1 MSVLTALPDAP
12 ALPLRR
18 NRNFLLLI
26 SGQIVSS
33 AGDQVQNFA
42 LLLVLMAMAGKTGQI
57 GFVLGLNTA
66 SFLLFG
72 VFAGAL
78 ADRWDRRRT
87 MIWCEIGRASAT
99 GGIAAAMSLGELHL
113 AYLYVFAVIT
123 GVLSTLFQAASTAAL
138 PNVVGP
144 GRLAQAMGTSQGAMN
159 MMRVSGASLGA
170 VVYSF
175 SRFMPFV
182 MNAVSFLVSA
192 LTLRLMRASFQES
205 SDLSAPGQRSAGQM
219 IGDIRAGLG
228 WLWRQPVIRFLTLM
242 QTADNL
248 RYGSGYLVIIALAE
262 GVRAT
267 PTEIG
272 LVFTGAAIGALAG
285 SLLAARAAARFR
297 LGHIAVAML
306 WAEALI
312 FPLYVLAPNALFLGV
327 VAAAESVI
335 APVYWVAI
343 GTYRLEVTP
352 DQLRG
357 RTSAAVQALTT
368 GALSLGTMLG
378 GTLIALLGARGATL
392 ALGGWLALL
401 AISTTL
407 NRQARTAGVDWAWR
421 LADSGWR
428 MAGLGGWPTR
438 VGARHPGYRQPHGG
452 CRRDR
457 GWLGAERADRGGY
470 PRPGRAERAGL
481 RGWCHDW
488 RRRPHGRA
496 DAAGIPARSMLGRA
510 PARRRLA
517 GAAHA
522 RARAVRPFLGPPGAA
537 ARAPVPRRV
546 RRGPR
551 PLGR

>member
-1 MSVLTALPDAP
+1 MSVSTALSDAP

-18 NRNFLLLI
+18 NRDFLLLI

-42 LLLVLMAMAGKTGQI
+42 LLLVLMVMAGNTGQVGI
-57 GFVLGLNTA
+57 VLGLNTA
-66 SFLLFG
+66 SFLFFG
-72 VFAGAL
+72 VFAGAI

-87 MIWCEIGRASAT
+87 MIWCEIGRAAAT
-99 GGIAAAMSLGELHL
+99 GGIAAAMWLGQLHV
-113 AYLYVFAVIT
+113 ACLYAFAVVT
-123 GVLSTLFQAASTAAL
+123 GVLSTLFEAASSAAL

-159 MMRVSGASLGA
+159 MVRVSGASLGA
-170 VVYSF
+170 VVYAF
-175 SRFMPFV
+175 SRVMPFV

-192 LTLRLMRASFQES
+192 LTLRLMRVSFQES
-205 SDLSAPGQRSAGQM
+205 TGRPASAQRSARGM
-219 IGDIRAGLG
+219 IGDIRVGLG
-228 WLWRQPVIRFLTLM
+228 WLWGQPVIRFLTLT

-267 PTEIG
+267 PAEIG

-285 SLLAARAAARFR
+285 SLLAARAAARFK
-297 LGHIAVAML
+297 LGHVAVVML

-312 FPLYVLAPNALFLGV
+312 FPLYVLAPNALVLGV

-352 DQLRG
+352 DHLRG

-378 GTLIALLGARGATL
+378 GTLIAFLGARGATL

-407 NRQARTAGVDWAWR
+407 NRQARSAG
-421 LADSGWR
+421 G
-428 MAGLGGWPTR
+428 
-438 VGARHPGYRQPHGG
+438 
-452 CRRDR
+452 
-457 GWLGAERADRGGY
+457 
-470 PRPGRAERAGL
+470 
-481 RGWCHDW
+481 
-488 RRRPHGRA
+488 
-496 DAAGIPARSMLGRA
+496 
-510 PARRRLA
+510 
-517 GAAHA
+517 
-522 RARAVRPFLGPPGAA
+522 
-537 ARAPVPRRV
+537 
-546 RRGPR
+546 
-551 PLGR
+551 

>member
-1 MSVLTALPDAP
+1 MSVSTVLSDAP
-12 ALPLRR
+12 ALPLRQ

-42 LLLVLMAMAGKTGQI
+42 LLLVLMVMAGKTGQVGI
-57 GFVLGLNTA
+57 VLGLNTA
-66 SFLLFG
+66 SFLFFG
-72 VFAGAL
+72 VFAGAI

-87 MIWCEIGRASAT
+87 MIWCEIGRAAAT
-99 GGIAAAMSLGELHL
+99 GGVAAAMWLGELHL
-113 AYLYVFAVIT
+113 AYLYAFAVVT
-123 GVLSTLFQAASTAAL
+123 GVLSTLFEAASSAAL

-159 MMRVSGASLGA
+159 MVRVSGASLGA
-170 VVYSF
+170 VVYAF
-175 SRFMPFV
+175 SRVMPFV

-192 LTLRLMRASFQES
+192 LTLRLMRATFQES
-205 SDLSAPGQRSAGQM
+205 TGRAASGQRSGGQRSARGM
-219 IGDIRAGLG
+219 IGDIRVGLG
-228 WLWRQPVIRFLTLM
+228 WLWGQPVIRFLTLT

-285 SLLAARAAARFR
+285 SLLAARAAARFK
-297 LGHIAVAML
+297 LGHIAVVML

-312 FPLYVLAPNALFLGV
+312 FPLYVLAPNALVLGV

-352 DQLRG
+352 DHLRG

-378 GTLIALLGARGATL
+378 GTLIAFLGARGATV

-407 NRQARTAGVDWAWR
+407 NRQARSAG
-421 LADSGWR
+421 G
-428 MAGLGGWPTR
+428 
-438 VGARHPGYRQPHGG
+438 
-452 CRRDR
+452 
-457 GWLGAERADRGGY
+457 
-470 PRPGRAERAGL
+470 
-481 RGWCHDW
+481 
-488 RRRPHGRA
+488 
-496 DAAGIPARSMLGRA
+496 
-510 PARRRLA
+510 
-517 GAAHA
+517 
-522 RARAVRPFLGPPGAA
+522 
-537 ARAPVPRRV
+537 
-546 RRGPR
+546 
-551 PLGR
+551 

>member
-1 MSVLTALPDAP
+1 MSVSTALSDAP
-12 ALPLRR
+12 APPLRR

-42 LLLVLMAMAGKTGQI
+42 LLLVLMAIAGKTGQV
-57 GFVLGLNTA
+57 GVVLGLNTA
-66 SFLLFG
+66 SFLIFG

-99 GGIAAAMSLGELHL
+99 GAIAAAMWLGELHL
-113 AYLYVFAVIT
+113 AYLYVFAVVT
-123 GVLSTLFQAASTAAL
+123 GVLSTLFEAANTAAL
-138 PNVVGP
+138 PNVAGP

-159 MMRVSGASLGA
+159 MVRVSGASLGA
-170 VVYSF
+170 VVYAF
-175 SRFMPFV
+175 SRVMPFL

-192 LTLRLMRASFQES
+192 LTLRLMRASFQEET
-205 SDLSAPGQRSAGQM
+205 DRAADGQRSASQM
-219 IGDIRAGLG
+219 ISDIRVGLG
-228 WLWRQPVIRFLTLM
+228 WLRRQPAIRFLTLT

-262 GVRAT
+262 AVRAT

-306 WAEALI
+306 WAEALL

-352 DQLRG
+352 DELRG

-378 GTLIALLGARGATL
+378 GSLIAVLGARGATL

-401 AISTTL
+401 AMATTL
-407 NRQARTAGVDWAWR
+407 NREARTAGT
-421 LADSGWR
+421 ADG
-428 MAGLGGWPTR
+428 
-438 VGARHPGYRQPHGG
+438 
-452 CRRDR
+452 
-457 GWLGAERADRGGY
+457 
-470 PRPGRAERAGL
+470 
-481 RGWCHDW
+481 
-488 RRRPHGRA
+488 
-496 DAAGIPARSMLGRA
+496 
-510 PARRRLA
+510 
-517 GAAHA
+517 
-522 RARAVRPFLGPPGAA
+522 
-537 ARAPVPRRV
+537 
-546 RRGPR
+546 
-551 PLGR
+551 

>member
-1 MSVLTALPDAP
+1 MSASLALSDAP
-12 ALPLRR
+12 APPLRR

-26 SGQIVSS
+26 SGQVVSS

-42 LLLVLMAMAGKTGQI
+42 LLLVLMAMAGKTGQV
-57 GFVLGLNTA
+57 GVVLGLNTA
-66 SFLLFG
+66 SFLIFG

-99 GGIAAAMSLGELHL
+99 GAIAAAMWLGELHL
-113 AYLYVFAVIT
+113 AYLYAFAVIT
-123 GVLSTLFQAASTAAL
+123 GVLSTLFEAANTAAL
-138 PNVVGP
+138 PNVAGP

-159 MMRVSGASLGA
+159 MVRVSGASLGA
-170 VVYSF
+170 VVYAF
-175 SRFMPFV
+175 SRVMPFL

-192 LTLRLMRASFQES
+192 LTLRLMRTSFQEET
-205 SDLSAPGQRSAGQM
+205 DRAADGQRSASQM
-219 IGDIRAGLG
+219 ISDIRVGLG
-228 WLWRQPVIRFLTLM
+228 WLWQQPVIRFLTLT

-262 GVRAT
+262 AVRAT

-306 WAEALI
+306 WAEALL

-352 DQLRG
+352 DRLRG

-378 GTLIALLGARGATL
+378 GTLIAVLGARGATL

-401 AISTTL
+401 AMATTL
-407 NRQARTAGVDWAWR
+407 NRKARTAGT
-421 LADSGWR
+421 ADG
-428 MAGLGGWPTR
+428 
-438 VGARHPGYRQPHGG
+438 
-452 CRRDR
+452 
-457 GWLGAERADRGGY
+457 
-470 PRPGRAERAGL
+470 
-481 RGWCHDW
+481 
-488 RRRPHGRA
+488 
-496 DAAGIPARSMLGRA
+496 
-510 PARRRLA
+510 
-517 GAAHA
+517 
-522 RARAVRPFLGPPGAA
+522 
-537 ARAPVPRRV
+537 
-546 RRGPR
+546 
-551 PLGR
+551 

>member
-1 MSVLTALPDAP
+1 MSASLALSDAP
-12 ALPLRR
+12 APPLRR

-26 SGQIVSS
+26 SGQVVSS

-42 LLLVLMAMAGKTGQI
+42 LLLVLMAMAGKTGQV
-57 GFVLGLNTA
+57 GVVLGLNTA
-66 SFLLFG
+66 SFLIFG

-99 GGIAAAMSLGELHL
+99 GAIAAAMWLGELHL
-113 AYLYVFAVIT
+113 AYLYAFAVIT
-123 GVLSTLFQAASTAAL
+123 GVLSTLFEAANTAAL
-138 PNVVGP
+138 PNVAGP

-159 MMRVSGASLGA
+159 MVRVSGASLGA
-170 VVYSF
+170 VVYAF
-175 SRFMPFV
+175 SRVMPFL

-192 LTLRLMRASFQES
+192 LTLRLMRTSFQEET
-205 SDLSAPGQRSAGQM
+205 DRAADGQRSASQM
-219 IGDIRAGLG
+219 ISDIRVGLG
-228 WLWRQPVIRFLTLM
+228 WLWQQPVIRFLTLT

-262 GVRAT
+262 AVRAT

-306 WAEALI
+306 WAEALL

-343 GTYRLEVTP
+343 GTYRLKVTP
-352 DQLRG
+352 DRLRG

-378 GTLIALLGARGATL
+378 GTLIAVLGARGATL

-401 AISTTL
+401 AMATTL
-407 NRQARTAGVDWAWR
+407 NRKARTAGT
-421 LADSGWR
+421 ADG
-428 MAGLGGWPTR
+428 
-438 VGARHPGYRQPHGG
+438 
-452 CRRDR
+452 
-457 GWLGAERADRGGY
+457 
-470 PRPGRAERAGL
+470 
-481 RGWCHDW
+481 
-488 RRRPHGRA
+488 
-496 DAAGIPARSMLGRA
+496 
-510 PARRRLA
+510 
-517 GAAHA
+517 
-522 RARAVRPFLGPPGAA
+522 
-537 ARAPVPRRV
+537 
-546 RRGPR
+546 
-551 PLGR
+551 

>member
-1 MSVLTALPDAP
+1 MSVSTALPDAP
-12 ALPLRR
+12 ALPLRK

-66 SFLLFG
+66 SFLVFG

-99 GGIAAAMSLGELHL
+99 GGIAAAMWLGELHL
-113 AYLYVFAVIT
+113 AYLYVFAVGT

-159 MMRVSGASLGA
+159 MVRVSGASLGA
-170 VVYSF
+170 AVYAV
-175 SRFMPFV
+175 SRVMPFL

-205 SDLSAPGQRSAGQM
+205 AGFEESTGGAARGQRSAGQM
-219 IGDIRAGLG
+219 IGDIRVGLG
-228 WLWRQPVIRFLTLM
+228 WLWRQPAIRFLTLM

-267 PTEIG
+267 PTQIG

-297 LGHIAVAML
+297 LGHIAVVML

-352 DQLRG
+352 DRLRG
-357 RTSAAVQALTT
+357 RTTAAVQALTT

-407 NRQARTAGVDWAWR
+407 NRRARTAG
-421 LADSGWR
+421 G
-428 MAGLGGWPTR
+428 
-438 VGARHPGYRQPHGG
+438 
-452 CRRDR
+452 
-457 GWLGAERADRGGY
+457 
-470 PRPGRAERAGL
+470 
-481 RGWCHDW
+481 
-488 RRRPHGRA
+488 
-496 DAAGIPARSMLGRA
+496 
-510 PARRRLA
+510 
-517 GAAHA
+517 
-522 RARAVRPFLGPPGAA
+522 
-537 ARAPVPRRV
+537 
-546 RRGPR
+546 
-551 PLGR
+551 

>member
-1 MSVLTALPDAP
+1 MSVSTALPDAP
-12 ALPLRR
+12 ALPLRK
-18 NRNFLLLI
+18 NRDFLLLI

-42 LLLVLMAMAGKTGQI
+42 LLLVLMAVAGKTGQI
-57 GFVLGLNTA
+57 GIVLGLNTA

-87 MIWCEIGRASAT
+87 MIWCEIGRAAAT
-99 GGIAAAMSLGELHL
+99 GGIAAAMWLGELHL
-113 AYLYVFAVIT
+113 AYLYVFAVVT

-144 GRLAQAMGTSQGAMN
+144 GHLAQAMGTSQGAMN
-159 MMRVSGASLGA
+159 MVRVSGASLGA
-170 VVYSF
+170 VVYAISQV
-175 SRFMPFV
+175 MPFL
-182 MNAVSFLVSA
+182 MNALSFLVSA

-205 SDLSAPGQRSAGQM
+205 TGAAARGQRSAGQM

-272 LVFTGAAIGALAG
+272 LVFTGAATGALAG

-297 LGHIAVAML
+297 LGHIAVVML

-352 DQLRG
+352 DHLRG

-378 GTLIALLGARGATL
+378 GTLIAVLGARGATL

-407 NRQARTAGVDWAWR
+407 NRQAR
-421 LADSGWR
+421 
-428 MAGLGGWPTR
+428 
-438 VGARHPGYRQPHGG
+438 
-452 CRRDR
+452 
-457 GWLGAERADRGGY
+457 
-470 PRPGRAERAGL
+470 
-481 RGWCHDW
+481 
-488 RRRPHGRA
+488 
-496 DAAGIPARSMLGRA
+496 AAGA
-510 PARRRLA
+510 
-517 GAAHA
+517 
-522 RARAVRPFLGPPGAA
+522 
-537 ARAPVPRRV
+537 
-546 RRGPR
+546 
-551 PLGR
+551 

>member
-1 MSVLTALPDAP
+1 MSVSLALSDAP
-12 ALPLRR
+12 APPLRR

-26 SGQIVSS
+26 SGQVVSS

-42 LLLVLMAMAGKTGQI
+42 LLLVLMAMAGKTGQV
-57 GFVLGLNTA
+57 GVVLGLNTA
-66 SFLLFG
+66 SFLIFG

-99 GGIAAAMSLGELHL
+99 GAIAAAMWLGELHL
-113 AYLYVFAVIT
+113 AYLYAFAVIT
-123 GVLSTLFQAASTAAL
+123 GVLSTLFEAANTAAL

-159 MMRVSGASLGA
+159 MVRVSGASLGA
-170 VVYSF
+170 VVYAF
-175 SRFMPFV
+175 SRVMPFL

-192 LTLRLMRASFQES
+192 LTLRLMRASFQEET
-205 SDLSAPGQRSAGQM
+205 DRAADGQRSASQM
-219 IGDIRAGLG
+219 ISDIRVGLG
-228 WLWRQPVIRFLTLM
+228 WLWQQPVIRFLTLT

-262 GVRAT
+262 AVRAS

-306 WAEALI
+306 WAEALL

-352 DQLRG
+352 DRLRG

-378 GTLIALLGARGATL
+378 GTLIAVLGARGATL

-401 AISTTL
+401 AMATTL
-407 NRQARTAGVDWAWR
+407 NRKARTAGT
-421 LADSGWR
+421 ADG
-428 MAGLGGWPTR
+428 
-438 VGARHPGYRQPHGG
+438 
-452 CRRDR
+452 
-457 GWLGAERADRGGY
+457 
-470 PRPGRAERAGL
+470 
-481 RGWCHDW
+481 
-488 RRRPHGRA
+488 
-496 DAAGIPARSMLGRA
+496 
-510 PARRRLA
+510 
-517 GAAHA
+517 
-522 RARAVRPFLGPPGAA
+522 
-537 ARAPVPRRV
+537 
-546 RRGPR
+546 
-551 PLGR
+551 